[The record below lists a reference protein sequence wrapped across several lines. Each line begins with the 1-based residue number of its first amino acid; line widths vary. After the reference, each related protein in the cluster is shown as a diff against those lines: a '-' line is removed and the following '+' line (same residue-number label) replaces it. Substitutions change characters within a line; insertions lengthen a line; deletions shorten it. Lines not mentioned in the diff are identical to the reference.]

1 MLQFNSGNVGI
12 PIFVRP
18 SNSESNAGNAKL
30 NEDRYEMFVNGE
42 FVGEHTLFAEKEE
55 ATDISD
61 FLDKQGFHD
70 VQMDVEGDHILIHC
84 ANESEANDV
93 ESAVKVFIHNR

>member
-1 MLQFNSGNVGI
+1 MLQNNGMIGV
-12 PIFVRP
+12 PIFFGYL
-18 SNSESNAGNAKL
+18 GNNEGDAKL

-42 FVGEHTLFAEKEE
+42 YVGEQTLYTDIED

-70 VQMDVEGDHILIHC
+70 VQMDVEGDHIMIHC
-84 ANESEANDV
+84 SNESEANKV
-93 ESAVKVFIHNR
+93 EEVIRVYVHNR